1 MKLFACIKKDIAL
14 ICGGGAKSLLYLVL
28 PVLLTFLLTFYMGGL
43 ASRSSYT
50 EPFAIAV
57 RDEDDT
63 MMSNLLKTQLRNIP
77 VFGEVR
83 SVSGGS
89 DEEYL
94 AEGCAAV
101 ITVPKDFFYDLYDMK
116 ETDVRITLNG
126 DMPREAAM
134 VKSAVA
140 SLAGIIE
147 QNQKVYYAAARVR
160 YGELSDAQMEKIYYE
175 YSEASVTEALERL
188 DFFELSSLYADEEA
202 NASIFFA
209 SGVCSMLIMF
219 IPLCILR
226 SLYEEKQLGMIS
238 RLKAAGGG
246 VMQTVFAKLLAA
258 LFMTAVPVCAVLL
271 ITKTGNAQRLVPAL
285 LVLFL
290 ASFTFFLMLS
300 LLARSGERAQLIGNM
315 LMLLMLVVGGAL
327 FPYRLL
333 PFAVQKLAPF
343 SLPYY
348 TTKCFYAA
356 YLGRGLGDTLKTLWP
371 VAVCI
376 PVFTA
381 VSLLL
386 HGPLSGKARWRQ

>member
-1 MKLFACIKKDIAL
+1 MKLFACIKKDIEL
-14 ICGGGAKSLLYLVL
+14 ICGGGIKSLLYLVL
-28 PVLLTFLLTFYMGGL
+28 PVLLMLLLTFYMSGL
-43 ASRSSYT
+43 AKSSNYT

-63 MMSNLLKTQLRNIP
+63 VMSTLLKTQLRGIP
-77 VFGEVR
+77 IFGEVR
-83 SVSGGS
+83 TVKGGS
-89 DEEYL
+89 DESCLED
-94 AEGCAAV
+94 GCAAV
-101 ITVPKDFFYDLYDMK
+101 ITIPKDLFYDLYDMK
-116 ETDVRITLNG
+116 DTDVRITLNG

-160 YGELSDAQMEKIYYE
+160 YGELSDEQMERIYYE
-175 YSEASVTEALERL
+175 YSEASVTEALNRL

-226 SLYEEKQLGMIS
+226 SLYDERQLGITA

-246 VMQTVFAKLLAA
+246 IWQTVFAKLLAA
-258 LFMTAVPVCAVLL
+258 FIMTAAPVAAVLILTRTAGAARL
-271 ITKTGNAQRLVPAL
+271 IPAL

-290 ASFTFFLMLS
+290 ASFGFFLMLS
-300 LLARSGERAQLIGNM
+300 LLCRSGERAQLIGNM
-315 LMLLMLVVGGAL
+315 LMLLMLVIGGAF

-333 PFAVQKLAPF
+333 PYAVQRLSPV

-356 YLGRGLGDTLKTLWP
+356 YLGRSLGDTLKTLWP

-386 HGPLSGKARWRQ
+386 YGPLSGKARWRP